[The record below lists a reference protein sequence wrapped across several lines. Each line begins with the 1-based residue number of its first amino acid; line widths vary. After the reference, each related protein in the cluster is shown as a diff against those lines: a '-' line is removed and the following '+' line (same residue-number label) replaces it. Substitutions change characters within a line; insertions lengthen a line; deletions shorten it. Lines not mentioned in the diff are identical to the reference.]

1 MTMARV
7 DLTAEPD
14 IGHVGRVPPH
24 SLDAEQSVLGA
35 MMLSKTAI
43 SEVLE
48 ILQPDDFYRHA
59 HTQIATAMRDLFAS
73 GEAVDAITVVEE
85 LRRKGTLE
93 QAGGAPYIHT
103 LLAGVP
109 TAANAGFYAQIIVEH
124 STLRRLIDAST
135 RIAQECYDI
144 PPDIDEAINRA
155 GQAIYKV
162 AARRIHSDFRP
173 IRELLAES
181 MEQLEMLASRDSD
194 ITGVSTG
201 FRDIDDRLSGLQRQN
216 LIIVAARPAMGK
228 TSFVM
233 NIAHNAALKSNVPV
247 VIFSLEMSQNEIVQ
261 RLISSEAHV
270 DSSRLRTGHLS
281 EADWTRVSNAVGK
294 LDTAPL
300 YIDDSASISMME
312 IRAKCQRLKQQQDL
326 GLVIVD
332 YIQLMQSTRR
342 VENRV
347 QEVSEISRGLKILAK
362 EMDVPVVAVSQL
374 SRQPEQGGGERRP
387 QLSHLRECV
396 TGDTLV
402 CLADGRRVPI
412 ERLVGSRP
420 DVLAMDDGGRIV
432 PAASDLVWKVGRQPV
447 FAVRL
452 ASGRTIRA
460 TAKHR
465 VIGFDGWVRVGT
477 LAAGDRIAIARRLP
491 QPPAPRDW
499 SADRIA
505 LLAHLIGDGSYLPGK
520 PLRYTTGSEANS
532 QAVRQAAEREFGA
545 RVSRHEG
552 RGNWHQLV
560 LAGNGNRWHP
570 AGVNAWLRSLGVF
583 GQRSAAKRVPEE
595 VFGFSDA
602 GVALFLRHL
611 WATDGTIFVSNSG
624 HGPSVSLATCSRG
637 LADDVAALLLRV
649 GVVARIRSTIQPSG
663 SPLYN
668 VAVSGAAD
676 QRTFLTTV
684 GAFGPR
690 VRQAEALKAYLAD
703 RPSNTNVD
711 TMPAAAFD
719 RVRQLMRARGMSQRA
734 MAAARG
740 TSYGGTSHFRFEPSR
755 LVLGEY
761 AEILDDVVLRQHA
774 SNDLF
779 WDKVVSVDADGEED
793 VYDLTVPGPASWLAD
808 GIISHNSG
816 AIEQDADVVMFVYRD
831 EYYNKESEAK
841 GEAEI
846 IVAKHRNGPVG
857 TERLA
862 FLGQYTKFADLARE

>member
-1 MTMARV
+1 MAI
-7 DLTAEPD
+7 DLTADREANQ
-14 IGHVGRVPPH
+14 VSRVPPH
-24 SLDAEQSVLGA
+24 SLDAEQSVLGS

-48 ILQPDDFYRHA
+48 ILQPDDFYRNA
-59 HTQIATAMRDLFAS
+59 HVQIATAMRDLFAS

-93 QAGGAPYIHT
+93 TAGGAPYIHT

-109 TAANAGFYAQIIVEH
+109 TAANAAFYAQIVVEH

-155 GQAIYKV
+155 GEAIYKV

-201 FRDIDDRLSGLQRQN
+201 FRDIDHRLSGLQRQN

-228 TSFVM
+228 TSFVL
-233 NIAHNAALKSNVPV
+233 NVAHNAAMKSSVPV

-261 RLISSEAHV
+261 RLISSESHV
-270 DSSRLRTGHLS
+270 DSTRLRSGHLS

-326 GLVIVD
+326 GLVVVD
-332 YIQLMQSTRR
+332 YIQLMQGSRR
-342 VENRV
+342 TENRV

-412 ERLVGSRP
+412 ESLVGTTP
-420 DVLAMDDGGRIV
+420 TVLAMDNRGRIV
-432 PAASDLVWKVGRQPV
+432 ESASDLVWKVGRRPV
-447 FAVRL
+447 FRVRL
-452 ASGRTIRA
+452 ASGRSIRA
-460 TAKHR
+460 TGKHR
-465 VIGFDGWVRVGT
+465 VFGFDGWCRV
-477 LAAGDRIAIARRLP
+477 D
-491 QPPAPRDW
+491 
-499 SADRIA
+499 A
-505 LLAHLIGDGSYLPGK
+505 LGIGD
-520 PLRYTTGSEANS
+520 E
-532 QAVRQAAEREFGA
+532 
-545 RVSRHEG
+545 
-552 RGNWHQLV
+552 
-560 LAGNGNRWHP
+560 
-570 AGVNAWLRSLGVF
+570 
-583 GQRSAAKRVPEE
+583 
-595 VFGFSDA
+595 
-602 GVALFLRHL
+602 
-611 WATDGTIFVSNSG
+611 
-624 HGPSVSLATCSRG
+624 LATFP
-637 LADDVAALLLRV
+637 ADDL
-649 GVVARIRSTIQPSG
+649 Q
-663 SPLYN
+663 
-668 VAVSGAAD
+668 
-676 QRTFLTTV
+676 
-684 GAFGPR
+684 
-690 VRQAEALKAYLAD
+690 
-703 RPSNTNVD
+703 
-711 TMPAAAFD
+711 
-719 RVRQLMRARGMSQRA
+719 
-734 MAAARG
+734 
-740 TSYGGTSHFRFEPSR
+740 
-755 LVLGEY
+755 
-761 AEILDDVVLRQHA
+761 
-774 SNDLF
+774 
-779 WDKVVSVDADGEED
+779 WDKVIAVEPAGEED

-808 GIISHNSG
+808 GVVSHNSG

-831 EYYNKESEAK
+831 EYYNKETEAK

-857 TERLA
+857 TEKLA

>member
-1 MTMARV
+1 MAVARL

-14 IGHVGRVPPH
+14 VGHVGRVPPH
-24 SLDAEQSVLGA
+24 SLEAEQSVLGA
-35 MMLSKTAI
+35 MMMTKTAI

-48 ILQPDDFYRHA
+48 IVQPDDFYRYA
-59 HTQIATAMRDLFAS
+59 HVQIATAMRDLFAS

-109 TAANAGFYAQIIVEH
+109 TAANASFYAQIVVEH

-181 MEQLEMLASRDSD
+181 MEHLEMLSSRDGD

-201 FRDIDDRLSGLQRQN
+201 FRDIDARLSGLQKQN

-228 TSFVM
+228 TSLVM

-326 GLVIVD
+326 GLVVVD

-342 VENRV
+342 TENRV

-387 QLSHLRECV
+387 QLSHLRE
-396 TGDTLV
+396 
-402 CLADGRRVPI
+402 
-412 ERLVGSRP
+412 
-420 DVLAMDDGGRIV
+420 
-432 PAASDLVWKVGRQPV
+432 
-447 FAVRL
+447 
-452 ASGRTIRA
+452 
-460 TAKHR
+460 
-465 VIGFDGWVRVGT
+465 
-477 LAAGDRIAIARRLP
+477 
-491 QPPAPRDW
+491 
-499 SADRIA
+499 
-505 LLAHLIGDGSYLPGK
+505 
-520 PLRYTTGSEANS
+520 
-532 QAVRQAAEREFGA
+532 
-545 RVSRHEG
+545 
-552 RGNWHQLV
+552 
-560 LAGNGNRWHP
+560 
-570 AGVNAWLRSLGVF
+570 
-583 GQRSAAKRVPEE
+583 
-595 VFGFSDA
+595 
-602 GVALFLRHL
+602 
-611 WATDGTIFVSNSG
+611 
-624 HGPSVSLATCSRG
+624 
-637 LADDVAALLLRV
+637 
-649 GVVARIRSTIQPSG
+649 
-663 SPLYN
+663 
-668 VAVSGAAD
+668 SGA
-676 QRTFLTTV
+676 L
-684 GAFGPR
+684 
-690 VRQAEALKAYLAD
+690 
-703 RPSNTNVD
+703 
-711 TMPAAAFD
+711 
-719 RVRQLMRARGMSQRA
+719 
-734 MAAARG
+734 
-740 TSYGGTSHFRFEPSR
+740 
-755 LVLGEY
+755 
-761 AEILDDVVLRQHA
+761 
-774 SNDLF
+774 
-779 WDKVVSVDADGEED
+779 
-793 VYDLTVPGPASWLAD
+793 
-808 GIISHNSG
+808 
-816 AIEQDADVVMFVYRD
+816 EQDADVVMFVYRD

-857 TERLA
+857 TEKLA